1 MILYQDLYF
10 VIRLTFTFIFNLLVS
25 NTSDDYNNKDSLLIH
40 TTFVL
45 FTHHNSYISF
55 SNFYVGLH
63 RCTVQFAVL

>member
-45 FTHHNSYISF
+45 FTHHNNYKL
-55 SNFYVGLH
+55 V
-63 RCTVQFAVL
+63 TPT